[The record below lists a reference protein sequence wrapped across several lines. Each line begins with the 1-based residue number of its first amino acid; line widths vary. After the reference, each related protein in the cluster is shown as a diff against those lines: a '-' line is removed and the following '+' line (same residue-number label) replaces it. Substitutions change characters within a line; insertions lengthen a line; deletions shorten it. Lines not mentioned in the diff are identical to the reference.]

1 MGMNAQNIEV
11 DDKFNYL
18 GVMSES
24 MWGWRK
30 QKTPATAKRYQAIA
44 AQMYNGKP
52 QYSLKLHMENMYKMN
67 FE

>member
-24 MWGWRK
+24 MRGWSK
-30 QKTPATAKRYQAIA
+30 QKTPTIAKGYQALA
-44 AQMYNGKP
+44 ATNKCI
-52 QYSLKLHMENMYKMN
+52 
-67 FE
+67 